1 MNKFIAYTRVSTNK
15 QGLGLEAQVKI
26 ITDYVV
32 KIGGVIVST
41 FSEKESGKDT
51 INRPQLQAAIAAAKS
66 EGATL
71 IVAKLDRLSR
81 DIRDIFTLKKDK
93 YLTFEVCD
101 IDASDTLMLGIFA
114 TLAQKERELISRRTR
129 DALAAKKKQKLSL
142 IEQAKEAEKVG
153 AADQAK
159 RLYAAADHLVLSGN
173 PNAAAQLRKVSPQGV
188 EARKANARNNTANRH
203 AYDAIR
209 LMSGT
214 LSSKADYLNANGYTT
229 RQGKRFTPT
238 QVARL
243 IAMYN

>member
-1 MNKFIAYTRVSTNK
+1 MNKFIAYTRVSTSK

-26 ITDYVV
+26 IADYVTTH
-32 KIGGVIVST
+32 GGVIVST

-159 RLYAAADHLVLSGN
+159 KLYAAADNIVLGGN
-173 PNAAAQLRKVSPQGV
+173 PNAAAQLAKASPQGV